1 MGYGTSS
8 PCGNTLPEHR
18 SLNSTIRDSHVRLPC
33 LSCLITFKLSYINIP
48 RHTQRLPDS
57 WDSNYLKIVSTMHR
71 IQRRTVEYQQA
82 EFVQCLRQTAKKRM
96 YLLTQNFGR
105 TYISLLTIIPS
116 QKNLDALDIFRDA
129 KTAVCARKILF
140 IQYYIAYIMHT
151 KHIDRRCINACV
163 CAFVFQKI
171 APT

>member
-1 MGYGTSS
+1 MKRRISTS
-8 PCGNTLPEHR
+8 
-18 SLNSTIRDSHVRLPC
+18 
-33 LSCLITFKLSYINIP
+33 
-48 RHTQRLPDS
+48 
-57 WDSNYLKIVSTMHR
+57 R
-71 IQRRTVEYQQA
+71 IRTVLALDCKKEDVSA
-82 EFVQCLRQTAKKRM
+82 DLEF
-96 YLLTQNFGR
+96 R
-105 TYISLLTIIPS
+105 TYIYLIANDYPIPK
-116 QKNLDALDIFRDA
+116 KNLDALDIFRDA